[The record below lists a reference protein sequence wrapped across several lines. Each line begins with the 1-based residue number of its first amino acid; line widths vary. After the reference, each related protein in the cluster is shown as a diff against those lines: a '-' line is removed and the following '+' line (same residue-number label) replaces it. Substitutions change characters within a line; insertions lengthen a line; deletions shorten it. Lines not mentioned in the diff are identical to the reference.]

1 MVRSEMQLIIIMD
14 KEKLVKGG
22 MWLSG
27 FSISII
33 LTAICFHIGFNNER
47 KADDWTFIIIGLL
60 LVPIIFF
67 FAYKG
72 FKLVLDSIFER

>member
-1 MVRSEMQLIIIMD
+1 MD

-33 LTAICFHIGFNNER
+33 LSALALFIGFNNQR
-47 KADDWTFIIIGLL
+47 YGDNTILIIGLL
-60 LVPIIFF
+60 LLPIVFYC
-67 FAYKG
+67 AYKG
-72 FKLVLDSIFER
+72 FKLVLDAIF

>member
-1 MVRSEMQLIIIMD
+1 MVLFEMQWIIAMD
-14 KEKLVKGG
+14 KEKLIKGG

-33 LTAICFHIGFNNER
+33 LSAMGIFIGFNNQR
-47 KADDWTFIIIGLL
+47 HGDSTILIIGISLL
-60 LVPIIFF
+60 PVVFF

-72 FKLVLDSIFER
+72 FKLILDAIFEE